1 MRSRHDGAHV
11 TDQRGLVAQR
21 PRRRRRQPRTLPLR
35 GPAVMRRR
43 RGVGRRRAMR
53 ERGQGRP
60 LQRVSKRLLLGS
72 AATDV
77 RVLRVVARRPD
88 LGPRLP
94 RSRSRGLRGG
104 EAPVHEDAD
113 ETRAAS
119 VGRVVVPRG
128 GPFLVPRPDLR
139 DFYARGGDPPRA
151 AAVVAPV
158 GRGRADGFVLDGARR
173 AVRHVFDVLRAFCRR
188 GPRAGGLGA
197 GLARSVA
204 RPRRVPVRARRRRE
218 KATAS
223 DLRDGV
229 GLWRGPLPHD
239 ADGPSRRIL
248 QLRNGRR
255 RPRAPPGLPDLVS
268 IPRAPTDDA
277 LCGRGLCRVRRGH
290 PGRAARLARVEPS
303 KPRAPGGRVNKR
315 RPRGVLGRPL
325 PAPVLLL

>member
-173 AVRHVFDVLRAFCRR
+173 AVRHVFDVDAAARASRRHLLREKTTPARRCR
-188 GPRAGGLGA
+188 GGA
-197 GLARSVA
+197 G
-204 RPRRVPVRARRRRE
+204 E
-218 KATAS
+218 
-223 DLRDGV
+223 
-229 GLWRGPLPHD
+229 
-239 ADGPSRRIL
+239 
-248 QLRNGRR
+248 QL
-255 RPRAPPGLPDLVS
+255 RPRAPTTIRRRKTSAGLFFS
-268 IPRAPTDDA
+268 SAPAGTTSVLSSRPSRRWA
-277 LCGRGLCRVRRGH
+277 GRWPC
-290 PGRAARLARVEPS
+290 S
-303 KPRAPGGRVNKR
+303 
-315 RPRGVLGRPL
+315 
-325 PAPVLLL
+325 